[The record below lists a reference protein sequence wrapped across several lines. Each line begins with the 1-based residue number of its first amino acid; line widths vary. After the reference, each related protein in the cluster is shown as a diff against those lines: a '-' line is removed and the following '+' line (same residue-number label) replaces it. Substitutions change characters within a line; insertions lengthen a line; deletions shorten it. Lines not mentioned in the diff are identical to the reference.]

1 MTLSCITIAG
11 RQLLRY
17 VLPVLSAIWL
27 LWTMLETKRMQGWF
41 EAQDSLQHASTPFFT
56 FPTAEFAVAAICV
69 LASFVSAALS
79 RPRLGIVVAL
89 TTIAFIQMMWMGL
102 TG

>member
-1 MTLSCITIAG
+1 MTFSRMTTAG
-11 RQLLRY
+11 RHLLRY

-27 LWTMLETKRMQGWF
+27 LWTMLETKRLQGWF

-56 FPTAEFAVAAICV
+56 FPAAEFAVAAICV
-69 LASFVSAALS
+69 LASFVSTAMS
-79 RPRLGIVVAL
+79 RPRLGSV
-89 TTIAFIQMMWMGL
+89 IAFTATAFMQIMWMGL